1 MVVKSCLLLERP
13 GASWL
18 NTSVRLFFGVNVDVL
33 LQVLVLGE
41 VFPTNLAHKPLEP
54 QVRDNEMSAQALL
67 GGELLAATFEGAFL
81 LALPFGCLHHLLKV
95 SRYQL
100 LVSQWKLFLG
110 AVLFVI
116 WLLMVEVLQDRVV
129 LHQRVIYLEVL

>member
-1 MVVKSCLLLERP
+1 
-13 GASWL
+13 
-18 NTSVRLFFGVNVDVL
+18 
-33 LQVLVLGE
+33 
-41 VFPTNLAHKPLEP
+41 
-54 QVRDNEMSAQALL
+54 MSTQALL
-67 GGELLAATFEGAFL
+67 GGELFAATFEGASL

-116 WLLMVEVLQDRVV
+116 WLLVVEVLQNRVI
-129 LHQRVIYLEVL
+129 LHQRVIYLEVLQSQVHLQ